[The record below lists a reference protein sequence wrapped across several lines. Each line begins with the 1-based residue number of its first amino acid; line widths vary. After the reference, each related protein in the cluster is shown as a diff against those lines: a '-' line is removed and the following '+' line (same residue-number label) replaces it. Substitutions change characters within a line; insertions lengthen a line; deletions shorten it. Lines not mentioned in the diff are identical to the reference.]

1 MAWLFPMRRNRS
13 FLIKVVLFVPLTWLC
28 VVLYLN
34 NSNKVMQQGAGPADA
49 EQIVYLDN
57 RVPDEPAVAADESRK
72 EAKAPPLRDNQ
83 LRKRKTT
90 PQTRGDN
97 LCHKFDK
104 PFTPFT
110 TVSIKSISV

>member
-1 MAWLFPMRRNRS
+1 MAWLFSMRRNRS

-97 LCHKFDK
+97 LM
-104 PFTPFT
+104 PQ
-110 TVSIKSISV
+110 I